1 MSALE
6 RVTASAAVICTL
18 ESMKLKRYESD
29 TTKFIREFLDKNPQ
43 LQDKRQ
49 RARGTWWDRP
59 QDLDERKREEQSEVP
74 QAGYVYYNNP

>member
-6 RVTASAAVICTL
+6 RRVTSTAATCTF
-18 ESMKLKRYESD
+18 ESMKLKSYESD

-43 LQDKRQ
+43 LQEKRQ

-59 QDLDERKREEQSEVP
+59 QDLDERRREEQSEVP